1 MKLLITGDLV
11 LNQPYQTSY
20 IDQNLVDLFKK
31 SDLNI
36 VNLEAPVT
44 TSNTKI
50 NKTGPNIKYKKKSN
64 KKDLKDLEVNVFTL
78 ANNHVLDYDEQGVID
93 TLEFCRENEIQT
105 VGAGKNLKDA
115 SKIFYFDSAE
125 GKIAIVNF
133 AENEWTSAKDNR
145 AGSNPMNFIDNYTQ
159 IQEAKNK
166 ADFVIVIVHGGN
178 EYNPYPSPR
187 MVKQYRFYA
196 ENGADAVIS
205 HHTHC
210 TSGNEIH
217 KSVPILYSLGNFLFT
232 KESRKEVWYSG
243 LIASLIIKK
252 DHPITFEVIPVQQS
266 RESFQLKLHPKKQL
280 IHKNIEEINTVIA
293 DETKLEE
300 RWIEFVQKYEG
311 GYISTITPMAG
322 INNRYLR
329 AILYRSGIYKWFLND
344 RYLKESLNRIR
355 CESHQEVTKSV
366 LLNLIK
372 QKNE

>member
-50 NKTGPNIKYKKKSN
+50 NKTGPNIKSHRESTKN
-64 KKDLKDLEVNVFTL
+64 VLKALEVNVVTL

-105 VGAGKNLKDA
+105 VGAGKNLKEA

-159 IQEAKNK
+159 IQEAKNRS
-166 ADFVIVIVHGGN
+166 
-178 EYNPYPSPR
+178 E
-187 MVKQYRFYA
+187 
-196 ENGADAVIS
+196 E
-205 HHTHC
+205 HT
-210 TSGNEIH
+210 SE
-217 KSVPILYSLGNFLFT
+217 L
-232 KESRKEVWYSG
+232 
-243 LIASLIIKK
+243 
-252 DHPITFEVIPVQQS
+252 QS
-266 RESFQLKLHPKKQL
+266 RGHL
-280 IHKNIEEINTVIA
+280 
-293 DETKLEE
+293 
-300 RWIEFVQKYEG
+300 
-311 GYISTITPMAG
+311 
-322 INNRYLR
+322 
-329 AILYRSGIYKWFLND
+329 
-344 RYLKESLNRIR
+344 
-355 CESHQEVTKSV
+355 
-366 LLNLIK
+366 
-372 QKNE
+372 